1 MSAASLAYRRAL
13 AAAAAAGDEAVFP
26 DIERSSAAVAASQ
39 TLAQRLAAQQQRPVG
54 DYERHAQVMQQLGI
68 GGGAAT
74 AAAAAAMAAKRRVQ
88 PQPIARA
95 TAATNEQF
103 LAELG
108 TAELDRLL
116 GLSVRR
122 LIRECTRELDPTDPG
137 AGVGA
142 AQVCQNPAFWSLWR
156 KRHVGEPVPGL
167 DEIDRLLQARAERIL
182 QRTAAATNLG
192 SDTEASV
199 DVEVADDD
207 DEEVVDSDD
216 SLADFFVDTEATLTP
231 EEEELQRSALR
242 NMKQFALL
250 ADMPS

>member
-13 AAAAAAGDEAVFP
+13 EAAAAVNDEAVFP
-26 DIERSSAAVAASQ
+26 EAGRLSATATSQ
-39 TLAQRLAAQQQRPVG
+39 TLAQRLAAQQRRAVG
-54 DYERHAQVMQQLGI
+54 DYERHARVVQQLGI
-68 GGGAAT
+68 GGGAAVPVPV
-74 AAAAAAMAAKRRVQ
+74 KRRVQ
-88 PQPIARA
+88 PQAAARA

-108 TAELDRLL
+108 TAKLDRLL

-122 LIRECTRELDPTDPG
+122 LIRECTRELDPTDPS

-142 AQVCQNPAFWSLWR
+142 AQVCQNPAFWALWR
-156 KRHVGEPVPGL
+156 KRHMGETVPDA
-167 DEIDRLLQARAERIL
+167 DEINRLLNARAERIW
-182 QRTAAATNLG
+182 QRTAAAATGELESG
-192 SDTEASV
+192 SEASV
-199 DVEVADDD
+199 DVDVADDD
-207 DEEVVDSDD
+207 EDDADNEYDD
-216 SLADFFVDTEATLTP
+216 SLADFFVDTEPTLTP